1 MSIRANI
8 TVTSSEE
15 DEGRE
20 NSLSC
25 GMLSPTETVI
35 RETVDEVLASYDASY
50 GLLEPELPNIAAWA
64 IRTSLELIRLSD
76 ALYHNVEHTAQV
88 VSVGLEIIRGRHIKK
103 GGVSPSDWLNYVVAL
118 GCHDIGYVRGVCLD
132 DKEGRYVTGIGDDYV
147 DLVGVTD
154 ASLTPYHVDR
164 GKRFVRQRFSDRPY
178 LGVDEICRN
187 IDHTRFPVP
196 TSEDSTETDD
206 YPALVRAADLIGQLG
221 DPRYLQKLPA
231 LYYEFH
237 ETGTT
242 ETLGVSNPLELR
254 ENYPA
259 FFWNV
264 VRPYIAD
271 AIAYLK
277 VTSAGQQWV
286 ANLHSNVFEVEHER

>member
-1 MSIRANI
+1 
-8 TVTSSEE
+8 
-15 DEGRE
+15 
-20 NSLSC
+20 
-25 GMLSPTETVI
+25 MLSPTQTVI
-35 RETVDEVLASYDASY
+35 RDAVDEVLASYDANY

-64 IRTSLELIRLSD
+64 VGTSLELIRLSD
-76 ALYHNVEHTAQV
+76 ALYHNAEHTAQV

-132 DKEGRYVTGIGDDYV
+132 DTEGRYATGIGEEFV
-147 DLVGVTD
+147 ELVGVTD

-164 GKRFVRQRFSDRPY
+164 GKMFVRQRFSDRPF
-178 LGVDEICRN
+178 LDVDQICRN
-187 IDHTRFPVP
+187 IEHTRFPVP
-196 TSEDSTETDD
+196 ASDDSAETDD

-231 LYYEFH
+231 LFYEFH

-242 ETLGVSNPLELR
+242 ERLGVSNPLELR
-254 ENYPA
+254 KNYPS

-271 AIAYLK
+271 AITYLN
-277 VTSAGQQWV
+277 VTSDGQRWV
-286 ANLHSNVFEVEHER
+286 ANLHSNVFQVEHEQ